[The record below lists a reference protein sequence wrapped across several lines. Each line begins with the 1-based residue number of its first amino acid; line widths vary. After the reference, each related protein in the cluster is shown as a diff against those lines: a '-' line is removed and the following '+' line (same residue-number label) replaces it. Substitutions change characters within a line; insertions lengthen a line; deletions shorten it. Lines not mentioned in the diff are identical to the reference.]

1 MTKVYIFIA
10 ALLIAFAV
18 GFFLGRGKVR
28 IEEKV
33 EYVKGETVFRTVK
46 VPYPS
51 TVYIPTAYRLPTK
64 EDTLYVNGEPLP
76 IQTVD
81 TARIIQEYIA
91 ENTYEFNAFDEE
103 FGKLDIKQTLQ
114 YNQLKSFDYS
124 FTPIYK
130 HTTVTKKNLFEPF
143 GSAGY
148 NTFDQVTI
156 GGGIF
161 INNLGLEYNYIHDT
175 RMNQSGHGLSIKL
188 KF

>member
-1 MTKVYIFIA
+1 MKSYIYI
-10 ALLIAFAV
+10 ALLLVVFIV
-18 GFFLGRGKVR
+18 GFFLGKGQRETEVKT
-28 IEEKV
+28 
-33 EYVKGETVFRTVK
+33 EYIKGETVFRTVK

-64 EDTLYVNGEPLP
+64 KDTLYVNGEPLP

-114 YNQLKSFDYS
+114 YNQLKTFDYS

-143 GSAGY
+143 GSAGI
-148 NTFDQVTI
+148 NTFNQVSV
-156 GGGIF
+156 GGGVF
-161 INNLGLEYNYIHDT
+161 INNLGLEYSYIYDT
-175 RMNQSGHGLSIKL
+175 KMMLTGHGLSVKL